1 MRDRFLLPLMVLT
14 GLGMIALS
22 MVWPQGQGAPSP
34 EPFTKPLAPLEA
46 PEASTPAPS
55 FDPLRAMSQPEPKK
69 PEPKTV
75 EPKKA
80 EPTTPAAKAPVKPAD
95 LGLRPAQ

>member
-34 EPFTKPLAPLEA
+34 APFTKPLAPLEA
-46 PEASTPAPS
+46 PEAATPAPS

-69 PEPKTV
+69 AEPQKA
-75 EPKKA
+75 EPKK
-80 EPTTPAAKAPVKPAD
+80 PAAKTPAKPGD